1 VSQQTRLD
9 RSGRIGIAHQYL
21 RIVLQAALL
30 FGSAGR
36 LDWANAWLYLGIAA
50 AFVTAIDAL
59 LLRRDP
65 ALLNARGALQPGA
78 ARWDLVLVGG
88 AFLAS
93 YAGLVVAGLD
103 AGRSGASSLPP
114 GLGAAG
120 VVVFVASASLIG
132 WAMLENPNFEGLVR
146 IQSDRGHPV
155 CRSGPYAFVR
165 HPGYLGMIAGVVATP
180 LILESLPALIPAGA
194 SALLLLWRTA
204 LEDRTLRRELAGY
217 ADYASATRYRLL
229 PRVW

>member
-21 RIVLQAALL
+21 RIVVQAVLL

-36 LDWANAWLYLGIAA
+36 LDWGSAWIYLGLAT
-50 AFVTAIDAL
+50 AFVTALDVL

-65 ALLNARGALQPGA
+65 ALLNARGALQAGA
-78 ARWDLVLVGG
+78 ARWDLVLVAG
-88 AFLAS
+88 AFLTS

-103 AGRSGASSLPP
+103 AGRSGTSSLSPE
-114 GLGAAG
+114 LVAVAG
-120 VVVFVASASLIG
+120 VVFVASALLIG
-132 WAMLENPNFEGLVR
+132 WAMLENANFEALVR

-180 LILESLPALIPAGA
+180 LILGSLPALIPAGA

-204 LEDRTLRRELAGY
+204 LEDRTLQRELAGY
-217 ADYASATRYRLL
+217 ADYASVTRYRLL